1 MDARALV
8 GHLVPPGT
16 VFAFL
21 ADHRGEVFSDRLFED
36 LFPSSTGR
44 PSVPA
49 EVAASV
55 LVLQT
60 LHGLSDRD
68 TVEALRCDLRW
79 KVACGL
85 ALDDAGFHPSTL
97 TYWRRRLAASDR
109 PQRIFDAVKA
119 VIGQSGVLSGKDRR
133 ALDSA
138 VLDDA
143 VATQDTVTQL
153 IAAVRRVRREVPQ
166 AADVIAGCRAHDWD
180 DPGKPTIAWDDPAA
194 RDALVSALV
203 GDARTIVAALADR
216 AELTVG
222 QAQTVALL
230 ALVAGQDV
238 EPAEGSDGTD
248 GRWRIARR
256 VGADRVI
263 SVHDPD
269 TRHVHKTVHARQD
282 GYKAHLAVEP
292 DTGLVTACRLS
303 KATGAGNHEAA
314 VAVELLATEPN
325 RCEVLA
331 DSAYGTGEL
340 RAALAA
346 AGHTALIK
354 PPPLHPAV
362 PGGYTIDEFTI
373 DTAAGTVSCPAGHT
387 VAITANR
394 RAVFGR
400 RCAGCPLRA
409 RCTTAARGR
418 TIGVHPHHDRLAA
431 ARRFATTDAFRQP
444 YRQHRPM
451 VERSIAWLVRGNR
464 RVPYRGIP
472 ANNWWLHTR
481 TAALNLRRMIRLGLH
496 NTAGTW
502 TLTPPAG

>member
-8 GHLVPPGT
+8 GHLVAPGS

-21 ADHRGEVFSDRLFED
+21 ADHRREVFPDRLFED

-49 EVAASV
+49 DVAASV

-85 ALDDAGFHPSTL
+85 ALDDEGFHPSTL
-97 TYWRRRLAASDR
+97 TYWRRRLAGSDR
-109 PQRIFDAVKA
+109 PQRIFDAVRA
-119 VIGQSGVLSGKDRR
+119 VIAQTGVLKGKDRR

-166 AADVIAGCRAHDWD
+166 AAGVIAGCVAHDWD
-180 DPGKPTIAWDDPAA
+180 DPGKPAIAWDDAAA
-194 RDALVSALV
+194 RDAVVSGLV
-203 GDARTIVAALADR
+203 GDARTIVEAMAARDDLT
-216 AELTVG
+216 AE
-222 QAQTVALL
+222 QAETVALL

-238 EPAEGSDGTD
+238 EPAEGSDGAD

-256 VGADRVI
+256 VAADRVI

-282 GYKAHLAVEP
+282 GFKAHLAVEP
-292 DTGLVTACRLS
+292 ETGLVTACRLTR
-303 KATGAGNHEAA
+303 ATGADNHEAA
-314 VAVELLATEPN
+314 VAVGLLADEPTG
-325 RCEVLA
+325 REILA
-331 DSAYGTGEL
+331 DSAYSAGEL

-354 PPPLHPAV
+354 PPPLRPAV
-362 PGGYTIDEFTI
+362 PGGYTTDEFTI
-373 DTAAGTVSCPAGHT
+373 DTAAGIVTCPAGHT
-387 VAITANR
+387 VAITPAGN
-394 RAVFGR
+394 AIFGH
-400 RCAGCPLRA
+400 RCTDCPLRT

-418 TIGVHPHHDRLAA
+418 HLTIHPHHDRLAA

-464 RVPYRGIP
+464 RVPYRGVS

-481 TAALNLRRMIRLGLH
+481 TAALNLRRLIRLGLGCRH
-496 NTAGTW
+496 GAW
-502 TLTPPAG
+502 TLTPAAG